1 MSAATSHTPFF
12 LLTPHL
18 WALVC
23 VHVCVWDGKWGWMSL
38 NITRQKEDTISAS
51 IRLWVW
57 VGKVIIVS
65 SVRRDQMRQLIST
78 FNQRNKYYTRG
89 DFLETLKVHPK
100 SLGISW
106 RGWFQHLCFMRGKTC
121 TLCLTKQL
129 SSSQQP
135 KDMGTVTIS
144 ILQRKKMSTKGVA
157 HIIHPLNDKAG
168 IQTCQSLCSY
178 PKKHWQ
184 GWNLSALRLQ
194 RCCLLCRIIVKVL
207 NKSCL

>member
-144 ILQRKKMSTKGVA
+144 ILQRKKNEHQRGCPHHTSIKWQSWDSNLPKPMFLPEKTLTGMK
-157 HIIHPLNDKAG
+157 
-168 IQTCQSLCSY
+168 SLCT
-178 PKKHWQ
+178 KIAEM
-184 GWNLSALRLQ
+184 LSFVSHH
-194 RCCLLCRIIVKVL
+194 C
-207 NKSCL
+207 KSSQ